1 MNRVI
6 LSGYVG
12 KEPLI
17 RESQS
22 GMKVARYSL
31 AVRRMTK
38 KEGEQD
44 TDWISLIAFD
54 KKADFAEKYI
64 KKGTRL
70 IVEGHITTGSFTN
83 KDGQKIYTTDV
94 IVDSQEFAES
104 KKPEASSDQ
113 PENNQSESNQ
123 SEAPDDGFVNV
134 PDGIDE
140 ELPFA

>member
-1 MNRVI
+1 MNRVV
-6 LSGYVG
+6 LSGIVG
-12 KEPLI
+12 GDSKI

-54 KKADFAEKYI
+54 KKADFAEKYV

-70 IVEGHITTGSFTN
+70 IVEGHITTGSYTN
-83 KDGQKIYTTDV
+83 KDGQKVYTTDV
-94 IVDSQEFAES
+94 VVDNQEFAES
-104 KKPEASSDQ
+104 KKNA
-113 PENNQSESNQ
+113 ENQRSEVSNH
-123 SEAPDDGFVNV
+123 SEAPNDGFVNV